1 MSIALPIP
9 LPMNELCRNVALEG
23 KTSTTTAKTVWRIM
37 CRNQTYRAG
46 GCRKKRTKWRYVIGN
61 KRWHLGKIT
70 ENRGEWARTELKRKC
85 DCKAATGHK
94 GEPGMPGNGIFKERC
109 WNWRVFEALM
119 RSVPPP
125 PPTDPVKLNWSDN
138 DYCIPDPIEA

>member
-9 LPMNELCRNVALEG
+9 LPMNELCGNVALEG

-61 KRWHLGKIT
+61 KRWDLGEIT

-85 DCKAATGHK
+85 DCKAETGHK
-94 GEPGMPGNGIFKERC
+94 GEPGMPGNGIVKERC

-119 RSVPPP
+119 RSVTPP
-125 PPTDPVKLNWSDN
+125 DPVKLNWSDN

>member
-1 MSIALPIP
+1 MHRFANP
-9 LPMNELCRNVALEG
+9 LAYNELCRNVALEG
-23 KTSTTTAKTVWRIM
+23 KTSATTAKTVWRIM

-61 KRWHLGKIT
+61 KRWHVGEIT
-70 ENRGEWARTELKRKC
+70 ENRGAWARPELKRKW

-94 GEPGMPGNGIFKERC
+94 GEPGMPGNGIDKERC
-109 WNWRVFEALM
+109 WNWIVFEALM

-125 PPTDPVKLNWSDN
+125 PPNPVKLNWSDN
-138 DYCIPDPIEA
+138 AYCIPDPIEA